1 MKRFLVLF
9 SYIIILFSLAS
20 CDRNRVFEEYKTIP
34 DNLWYINNKVT
45 FDVNITDTISPNN
58 LYINIRN
65 SGSYSY
71 SNLFV
76 FMTTYLPD
84 NTASKDTLECPLA
97 DASGKWL
104 GSGLGDIWDNKIL
117 FKRNFHFPHVGKYR
131 FEMVQG
137 MRINPLP
144 LIADVGLRIEKA
156 K

>member
-1 MKRFLVLF
+1 MQKILIYIFAIFGLF
-9 SYIIILFSLAS
+9 TFIS
-20 CDRNRVFEEYKTIP
+20 CDRNRVFEENKNIP
-34 DNLWYINNKVT
+34 ENLWYINNKVT
-45 FDVNITDTISPNN
+45 FDINITDTVSANN
-58 LYINIRN
+58 LYINVRN

-76 FMTTYLPD
+76 FLTTYLPD
-84 NTASKDTLECPLA
+84 NTASKDTLECSLA

-117 FKRNFHFPHVGKYR
+117 FKRDFRFPQKGKYR

>member
-1 MKRFLVLF
+1 MQKILIYILAIFGLF
-9 SYIIILFSLAS
+9 TFIS
-20 CDRNRVFEEYKTIP
+20 CDRNRVFEENKNIP
-34 DNLWYINNKVT
+34 ENLWYINNKVT
-45 FDVNITDTISPNN
+45 FDINITDTVSANN
-58 LYINIRN
+58 LYINVRN

-76 FMTTYLPD
+76 FLTTYLPD
-84 NTASKDTLECPLA
+84 NTASKDTLECTLA

-117 FKRNFHFPHVGKYR
+117 FKRDFRFPQKGKYR